1 MNERLT
7 SRLGFLMLS
16 AGCAVGLGNVWRFP
30 YIVGRNGGAAFVLV
44 YLAALAVL
52 GFPLL
57 AVELGIGRGGGHG
70 IVLSLR
76 KLGRSLPRFWWLVG
90 LAAFAG
96 DMLLM
101 LYYTDVAGWLV
112 RYAGAYL
119 TASQPPA
126 LDAFRRN
133 DFAEASFMLVT
144 VAAATGVC
152 LAGLVRGVERV
163 SKVLMLSL
171 LAIIAVV
178 AVRACLLPGAERGLA
193 FYLRP
198 DWAAFMRNPLS
209 AVLDAVGQAFF
220 TLSVGIGAMTV
231 FGSYT
236 GRERS
241 LAGEAV
247 WIVVVDT
254 FVALMSGLV
263 VFPSCA
269 AYGVDP
275 SSGPGLIFAALP
287 EVFSRMPG
295 GSFWGFLFF
304 AFLVMA
310 AFTTVIGVFECLI
323 GGVSEIGGLKRGVA
337 APLVGFVVAV
347 GSMPCVLF
355 DSALGW
361 EDFAVSNIWLPV
373 GALVQCAFVVLP
385 WGWGWANCRNE
396 ISAGRGLSLPNW
408 MRWHYAIVIPALIAI
423 ILVTGLW

>member
-1 MNERLT
+1 
-7 SRLGFLMLS
+7 MLA

-30 YIVGRNGGAAFVLV
+30 YVVGKNGGAAFVLV

-52 GFPLL
+52 GLPLL

-70 IVLSLR
+70 IVVSMR
-76 KLGRSLPRFWWLVG
+76 TLGRRLPRFWWWTGIAL
-90 LAAFAG
+90 FAG
-96 DMLLM
+96 DLLLM

-112 RYAGAYL
+112 RYAGAYISS
-119 TASQPPA
+119 TRPPDLA
-126 LDAFRRN
+126 AFRQN
-133 DFAEASFMLVT
+133 DLAEASLMLAT
-144 VAAATGVC
+144 VAAAAGVC
-152 LAGLVRGVERV
+152 MAGVVRGVERV
-163 SKVLMLSL
+163 SKVLMVSL
-171 LAIIAVV
+171 LVLISIV
-178 AVRACLLPGAERGLA
+178 AVRTCLLPGAERGLS

-198 DWAAFMRNPLS
+198 DWSEFMRRPLS
-209 AVLDAVGQAFF
+209 VVLDAVGQAFF

-236 GRERS
+236 GRDRS

-254 FVALMSGLV
+254 FVALVSGLV
-263 VFPSCA
+263 VFPACA

-295 GSFWGFLFF
+295 GGFWGFLFF
-304 AFLVMA
+304 AFLVAA

-323 GGVSEIGGLKRGVA
+323 GGVSEIWRFGRRRAAALVGVA
-337 APLVGFVVAV
+337 VAV

-355 DSALGW
+355 DSVLGW

-373 GALVQCAFVVLP
+373 GALAQCVFVVSP
-385 WGWGWANCRNE
+385 WGWGWSGCRAE
-396 ISAGRGLSLPNW
+396 ISAGRGISLPGW
-408 MRWHYAIVIPALIAI
+408 MRWQYAIVIPALIVL
-423 ILVTGLW
+423 ILVAGLI

>member
-1 MNERLT
+1 
-7 SRLGFLMLS
+7 MLA

-30 YIVGRNGGAAFVLV
+30 FIVGRNGGGAFVLV

-52 GFPLL
+52 GYPLL
-57 AVELGIGRGGGHG
+57 ALELGIGRGGGHG
-70 IVLSLR
+70 IVLSFR
-76 KLGRSLPRFWWLVG
+76 ALGRRMPRVWWWIG
-90 LAAFAG
+90 LAVFAG
-96 DMLLM
+96 DFLLM

-119 TASQPPA
+119 TVSPPPA

-133 DFAEASFMLVT
+133 DVAESLFMLVT
-144 VAAATGVC
+144 VAAATAVC
-152 LAGLVRGVERV
+152 LAGLARGVERV
-163 SKVLMLSL
+163 GKVMMISL
-171 LAIIAVV
+171 LVLIAVV
-178 AVRACLLPGAERGLA
+178 AVRVCMLPGAERGLA

-198 DWAAFMRNPLS
+198 DWSAFMRNPFS
-209 AVLDAVGQAFF
+209 ALFDAVGQAFF

-236 GRERS
+236 GRDRS

-263 VFPSCA
+263 VFPACA

-304 AFLVMA
+304 SFLVMA

-323 GGVSEIGGLKRGVA
+323 GGVSEIGRLKRCAATLLVGLVVA
-337 APLVGFVVAV
+337 A

-355 DSALGW
+355 DPVLGW
-361 EDFAVSNIWLPV
+361 EDFAVSNVWLPV
-373 GALVQCAFVVLP
+373 GALVQCAFAVSP
-385 WGWGWANCRNE
+385 WGWGWAGCRAE
-396 ISAGRGLSLPNW
+396 ISAGRGLALPGW
-408 MRWHYAIVIPALIAI
+408 MRWHYAIAVPALIL
-423 ILVTGLW
+423 LVLVVGLW